1 MYRHAGQAG
10 RLHFVISSTDLRLKD
25 LPVLDGDLGMHD
37 LNTDV
42 ADWVDNQLRTLGSL
56 ASQPGVADEDVSAT
70 LARVGCNLFEQLLPK
85 ALQDMCWTFRQ
96 RGIRRVLILSDEPHI
111 PWELIKPYRT
121 DPVTGELIA
130 EDIFWGEAF
139 ALTRWLAEGHPSS
152 GSLST
157 ASSQWLRAG
166 RLPPQQGSEMTR
178 DMVPLASTTAYNVES
193 THRLAGFDLCLPIK
207 S

>member
-1 MYRHAGQAG
+1 
-10 RLHFVISSTDLRLKD
+10 
-25 LPVLDGDLGMHD
+25 MHD

-56 ASQPGVADEDVSAT
+56 ASQPSVADKDVSAT
-70 LARVGCNLFEQLLPK
+70 LARVGSNLFEQLLPK

-139 ALTRWLAEGHPSS
+139 ALTPGCVADHPCS

-166 RLPPQQGSEMTR
+166 QLPLSKGR
-178 DMVPLASTTAYNVES
+178 
-193 THRLAGFDLCLPIK
+193 K
-207 S
+207 